1 MSVHYYISTENAPFF
16 TNNFMGCYN
25 SKPVS
30 GEYKVG
36 DFIISNTQRDNIFGW
51 VCIQSGIPGTWET
64 IYSGKT
70 EIPNGSISQEKIS
83 SELIEVIK
91 DKKDPRVGE
100 LESLQTNNKNDL
112 VNAINELKSKADEA
126 FQSGNNV
133 KQKLVE
139 ILIAKGVGAS
149 TSESWDTLLGKVESI
164 GSNL

>member
-1 MSVHYYISTENAPFF
+1 MTMRYYISTDSAPFF
-16 TNNFMGCYN
+16 NNNIMGCSD

-51 VCIQSGIPGTWET
+51 VCTQSGTPGIWET

-139 ILIAKGVGAS
+139 ILIAKGIETS
-149 TSESWDTLLGKVESI
+149 TSESWDIILGKVESI